1 MENKLWDNTL
11 GNCNQDQENP
21 QDVEDFILLLLGL
34 IILVNIGINLTI
46 LVSDGCGPPLR
57 VQRAEGGSQLQS
69 APPICKSLLG
79 REVVGAG
86 GLAGGKLG
94 LHSHPTSP
102 PDVAWAPEC
111 HRKDDQLDSSEK

>member
-46 LVSDGCGPPLR
+46 LVSDGCGPSLR
-57 VQRAEGGSQLQS
+57 VQRAEGGSQFQP
-69 APPICKSLLG
+69 APPSA
-79 REVVGAG
+79 RAV
-86 GLAGGKLG
+86 LAG
-94 LHSHPTSP
+94 
-102 PDVAWAPEC
+102 
-111 HRKDDQLDSSEK
+111 R